1 MCTNNKHH
9 GSALLTALFIMTLV
23 AIVAT
28 AMTTRLQ
35 LDIYRTRMIV
45 NQDKLYFAS
54 QAVTFWAINDLYDK
68 NNHYFRSYKEGL
80 VAEFPRELAK
90 LDNSVQLGGG
100 IYDLQARF
108 NINNLIEKKNLSV
121 FMNLMH
127 QLNTQATSL
136 ERVNIALGVKH
147 WLLDYRP
154 GQGEDNYTSYYLSLK
169 PPYYPAHQTLKSSSE
184 LRLLKDVDQSMYLN
198 LEPFITALP
207 ESTSVNIN
215 TAPTPVIMALGDG
228 LSESQ
233 ANELIQARGSQGIS
247 DIKSISELL
256 KKMNLPSDQI
266 TIESQYFLC
275 LAYAKTEDFDLV
287 VYSLLKRTR
296 DKKGKLSVKVIRE
309 SLNSF

>member
-1 MCTNNKHH
+1 MNTIKNHL

-35 LDIYRTRMIV
+35 LDIYRTRMVV

-54 QAVTFWAINDLYDK
+54 QAVTFWAINELDDK
-68 NNHYFRSYKEGL
+68 NHHFFKSNKEGL

-90 LDNSVQLGGG
+90 LDNSIQLRGG

-108 NINNLIEKKNLSV
+108 NLNNLIEKKNLSV

-127 QLNTQATSL
+127 QLNPQATGI
-136 ERVNIALGVKH
+136 ERVSIALGLKH

-154 GQGEDNYTSYYLSLK
+154 GQGEDNYTTYYLSLK

-184 LRLLKDVDQSMYLN
+184 LRLLKDVDQSMLLN

-207 ESTSVNIN
+207 EATSVNIN
-215 TAPTPVIMALGDG
+215 TAPKQVIMALGDG
-228 LSESQ
+228 LTESQ
-233 ANELIQARGSQGIS
+233 ANELIQARGSEGIS
-247 DIKSISELL
+247 NLKSISEIL
-256 KKMNLPSDQI
+256 KKINLPSDQI

-296 DKKGKLSVKVIRE
+296 DKKGKLSVKLIRE